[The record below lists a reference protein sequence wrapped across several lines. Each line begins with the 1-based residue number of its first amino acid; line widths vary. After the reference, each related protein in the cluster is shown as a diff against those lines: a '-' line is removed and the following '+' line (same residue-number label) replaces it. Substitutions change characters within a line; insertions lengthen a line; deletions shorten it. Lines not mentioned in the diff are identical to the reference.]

1 MIVRIMGQGQWVLE
15 PEHLMEL
22 NELDRALEDRVAAGD
37 EPGML
42 EALKGLVE
50 GVRARGIEVHAFDAG
65 AIARELGNAK
75 LVNTVMLGAI
85 ADYLPFPAEI
95 LKEAILVRFRE
106 RKPGLAAVN
115 EEAFEAGRAAQAAT

>member
-50 GVRARGIEVHAFDAG
+50 GARNSNGTERISTLRRELQESMDRNAQVFRTEDTLIEVT
-65 AIARELGNAK
+65 K
-75 LVNTVMLGAI
+75 VI
-85 ADYLPFPAEI
+85 ADL
-95 LKEAILVRFRE
+95 RE
-106 RKPGLAAVN
+106 TVARVLA
-115 EEAFEAGRAAQAAT
+115 